1 MTPNRRHPLI
11 DPSRRRTARWQVSL
25 LAAAAAAFLT
35 PAVTPISASAGSPS
49 FDCAKVDSR
58 AERTICGDHELSL
71 LDRESARLYTLALKA
86 AEPKQAAAMKADAAG
101 WKSARNECWL
111 AQNTRGCIIAAYAK
125 RIHRLLEKHEEV
137 RQAENTLARGPYV
150 LKCRKIDQPVTA
162 TLIESNPRVGA
173 IEWRNAVHVGV
184 ADGDEFIE
192 KSDYGA
198 SGVAFSIQGD
208 RAQLM
213 LPDGRKFSCARER

>member
-1 MTPNRRHPLI
+1 MTPNRRHPRI
-11 DPSRRRTARWQVSL
+11 DPSRRRAAGWPLFLS
-25 LAAAAAAFLT
+25 AAAAALLA
-35 PAVTPISASAGSPS
+35 PAAAPTSASAASPS

-71 LDRESARLYTLALKA
+71 LDHETARLYTLALKK

-101 WKSARNECWL
+101 WKRARDECWL

-137 RQAENTLARGPYV
+137 RQAENALTRGPYV
-150 LKCRKIDQPVTA
+150 LRCRKIDHPVTA
-162 TLIESNPRVGA
+162 TLIESNPRVGT

-198 SGVAFSIQGD
+198 NGVAFSIEGD
-208 RAQLM
+208 QAQLM